1 MQKKRR
7 IAVIMLMSILI
18 IVTLLSEQGRAG
30 LDAVVRNAII
40 IAYMNGYAD
49 ALELKTE
56 EIKKLKTNKK
66 LFRQR
71 IEQAAAD
78 YIIAVEKMNK

>member
-7 IAVIMLMSILI
+7 IAAIMLVSILI
-18 IVTLLSEQGRAG
+18 MITFVSSQGRAE

-40 IAYMNGYAD
+40 IAYMNGYGD

-56 EIKKLKTNKK
+56 EIDELKANRN
-66 LFRQR
+66 LYRRQ
-71 IEQAAAD
+71 IEQAAER
-78 YIIAVEKMNK
+78 YIITVENMNE

>member
-7 IAVIMLMSILI
+7 LAFTMLVSILI

-30 LDAVVRNAII
+30 LDAVVRNAIV

-49 ALELKTE
+49 ALELKPE
-56 EIKKLKTNKK
+56 EIDELKANRT
-66 LFRQR
+66 LYRQK
-71 IEQAAAD
+71 IEQAAEK
-78 YIIAVEKMNK
+78 YIITVENMNE